1 MKIVYCTD
9 SISYVGGISRV
20 ICCKASA
27 LADIE
32 GNEVYIVVTDNK
44 KGPAFA
50 LNPAVKVID
59 LKINYFEDDWKG
71 KWYIIKSIII
81 KRRLHQ
87 QKMRE
92 VLNQIMPDVV
102 IAVGTSEK
110 NWLPTLSIASTPI
123 FVRELH
129 YHKHY
134 RKASAKGWFAKFLA
148 FVGDIIDYQW
158 KIKKNDAIVVLTEQD
173 KKENWHL
180 PQVVA
185 IPNPLTARIVTDS
198 QQERSN
204 IIITA
209 GRLDSVK
216 NFESLVRAWALIES
230 RFPEW
235 TVQIWG
241 EGSARVTIQK
251 QINDCRIDNRIK
263 LMGQTTNAPSKM
275 KEASIYVSTSIF
287 EGWGL
292 SIVEAMSMGLPVVAY
307 DCPYGPGAVITN
319 EHDGFLVPLNDEQML
334 AKKIESL
341 ITNEKMRKEMGKQAT
356 LKASQ
361 YSPSAIVNQWMV
373 LFTQL
378 LKNKRH
384 A

>member
-20 ICCKASA
+20 TSCKASA

-44 KGPAFA
+44 KGPAFP
-50 LNPAVKVID
+50 LNPNVKIID
-59 LKINYFEDDWKG
+59 LNINYFEDDWKG

-81 KRRLHQ
+81 KRRAHRK
-87 QKMRE
+87 KMQE

-110 NWLPTLSIASTPI
+110 NWLPTTSIASNPI
-123 FVRELH
+123 FIRELH

-148 FVGDIIDYQW
+148 FFGDIVDYQW
-158 KIKKNDAIVVLTEQD
+158 KIRKNDAIVVLTEQD

-185 IPNPLTARIVTDS
+185 IANPLTAEVTNES
-198 QQERSN
+198 EPERTN

-216 NFESLVRAWALIES
+216 NFESLVRAWAIIES
-230 RFPEW
+230 KYPDW
-235 TVQIWG
+235 IVQIWG
-241 EGSARVTIQK
+241 EGSTRYSIQK
-251 QINDCRIDNRIK
+251 QIQDCKIDNRVK
-263 LMGQTTNAPSKM
+263 LMGQTTDAPSKM
-275 KEASIYVSTSIF
+275 KKASIYVSTSIF

-292 SIVEAMSMGLPVVAY
+292 SIVEAMSMELPVVAY

-319 EHDGFLVPLNDEQML
+319 GKDGFLVPMNEEKML
-334 AKKIESL
+334 AEKIELL
-341 ITNEKMRKEMGKQAT
+341 ITNEQKRKEMGKHAT

-361 YSPSAIVNQWMV
+361 YSPSAIVNQWMN

-378 LKNKRH
+378 LKHKRH